1 MIREHNMK
9 SLAWVV
15 CTLAA
20 MIGPASAANTSGVVS
35 TPIVQTRTTNAG
47 QPIAVPAHPTV
58 IVSQTTIA
66 PGARIRSHKHPW
78 PHYVYVVEGTLTVVD
93 ETTGKAFQ
101 IKRGGF
107 FAEMT
112 DRWHHGENRGTTMV
126 RLVAIDQVP
135 PGVARNMVMKPGQ

>member
-1 MIREHNMK
+1 LKRIFWIAC
-9 SLAWVV
+9 SLAA
-15 CTLAA
+15 TIAQARA
-20 MIGPASAANTSGVVS
+20 MDTTGVVS
-35 TPIVQTRTTNAG
+35 TPIVQTRTTNIG
-47 QPIAVPAHPTV
+47 QPIDVPAHPTV

-93 ETTGKAFQ
+93 ETTGKTFA
-101 IKRGGF
+101 IKSGGF

-112 DRWHHGENRGTTMV
+112 DRWHHGENRGGTPV

-135 PGVARNMVMKPGQ
+135 EGVTRNMVMKPGS

>member
-1 MIREHNMK
+1 MQRI
-9 SLAWVV
+9 AWIA

-20 MIGPASAANTSGVVS
+20 TVAPASAADLTGVVS
-35 TPIVQTRTTNAG
+35 TAIAQTRTTNTG
-47 QPIAVPAHPTV
+47 QPIDVPAHPTV

-66 PGARIRSHKHPW
+66 PGARIRTHKHPY
-78 PHYVYVVEGTLTVVD
+78 PHYVYVLDGTLTVVD
-93 ETTGKAFQ
+93 EATGKTFQ
-101 IKRGGF
+101 INRGGF

-135 PGVARNMVMKPGQ
+135 EGVARNMVMKPAQ